1 MVSEK
6 IWKTRVTY
14 DKQDF
19 FYPFW
24 VNLAKKIKIVCLRWN
39 SASRL
44 IRKCWIRWW
53 CLLFLLWTKNTLF
66 QQIWSKKSKLF
77 NMKLGI
83 YTNSNM
89 LNLLVMFTF
98 SVLERKYPFWANLVQ
113 KDKIVCLQCSLVLRL
128 IFNYVEVDDDIQIFS
143 FRLEITFLGK
153 FGSKRQS
160 CLITMKLRA
169 LTNSNMLNSMV
180 MFICPVLDQKYNFG
194 SKLVQ
199 KIKTVWLR

>member
-113 KDKIVCLQCSLVLRL
+113 KDKIVCLQWSLVLRL
-128 IFNYVEVDDDIQIFS
+128 IFKYFEVDDDIEIFS
-143 FRLEITFLGK
+143 FGLEITCVNLDCRLGNP
-153 FGSKRQS
+153 
-160 CLITMKLRA
+160 
-169 LTNSNMLNSMV
+169 TNSFMLNSMV
-180 MFICPVLDQKYNFG
+180 VFAFSILEQIYPFWVNF
-194 SKLVQ
+194 VQ
-199 KIKTVWLR
+199 KLILPV

>member
-1 MVSEK
+1 
-6 IWKTRVTY
+6 
-14 DKQDF
+14 
-19 FYPFW
+19 
-24 VNLAKKIKIVCLRWN
+24 
-39 SASRL
+39 
-44 IRKCWIRWW
+44 
-53 CLLFLLWTKNTLF
+53 
-66 QQIWSKKSKLF
+66 
-77 NMKLGI
+77 MKLGI

-199 KIKTVWLR
+199 KIKTV